1 MAKPVL
7 KITTK
12 NGKSATKAV
21 YGYINLIYGQTSAI
35 LTYTTS
41 KMVSIAQKAYSTAMY
56 DGINDVVVRFVPNSK
71 ATGATGNLIFK
82 VVAESPSGNA
92 LYIEFGA
99 GKHYNG
105 AGSNNPFI
113 ATATPTP
120 DGIGMHSTIPPYKPP
135 SKGQRD
141 AWVYYGNA
149 GTNGIILGYS
159 KDNGY
164 KVLTYG
170 NPPARAMFQARQY
183 AERTI
188 ISEFKNRFKNFLKK

>member
-12 NGKSATKAV
+12 KGKSALQAIH
-21 YGYINLIYGQTSAI
+21 GYTNLIYGQTSAV
-35 LTYTTS
+35 LTYTTE
-41 KMVSIAQKAYSTAMY
+41 KMVGIAQKAFSTAMY
-56 DGINDVVVRFVPNSK
+56 DGVNDVVVRNVPDPR
-71 ATGATGNLIFK
+71 ATGSTDHLVFK

-92 LYIEFGA
+92 LFIEFGA

-105 AGSNNPFI
+105 TGSNNPFV
-113 ATATPTP
+113 ATAMPTP
-120 DGIGMHSTIPPYKPP
+120 LGIGQYGQH
-135 SKGQRD
+135 KGDRD

-149 GTNGIILGYS
+149 GTNGIVI
-159 KDNGY
+159 KDTPKGY